1 VIKLAEMQQ
10 FLDPCH
16 NTDHYHYPSTTN
28 DANGTHACCLSYY
41 DPICVQAAISCWEMN
56 FYNSGGGEGRW
67 HQKQSSIIILFT
79 GKRVAE
85 WPNLLAVPDLY
96 EIYKA

>member
-1 VIKLAEMQQ
+1 MIKLAEMQQ
-10 FLDPCH
+10 FLDPCQ
-16 NTDHYHYPSTTN
+16 NTDHYHFPSTTN
-28 DANGTHACCLSYY
+28 DAHGTHACCLSYY